1 MRNFS
6 VVALLFALCFNFNV
20 NAQRRKK
27 KSNKDTK
34 EWRYDIEC
42 EGIAKRGSK
51 LVKIWSYSKKP
62 KFAIAQAMKN
72 AVHGIVF
79 KGYAGGGNGCTS
91 FKPLVSSANEN
102 KDQEAFFKTFFSDQG
117 DFRKYVTAAADG
129 NIAPGDR
136 LKISRKSYKI
146 GVVVN
151 VATDELRKK
160 LEAAGIIRGLNSGF

>member
-79 KGYAGGGNGCTS
+79 KGYAWWW
-91 FKPLVSSANEN
+91 KWL
-102 KDQEAFFKTFFSDQG
+102 
-117 DFRKYVTAAADG
+117 Y
-129 NIAPGDR
+129 
-136 LKISRKSYKI
+136 
-146 GVVVN
+146 
-151 VATDELRKK
+151 
-160 LEAAGIIRGLNSGF
+160 II